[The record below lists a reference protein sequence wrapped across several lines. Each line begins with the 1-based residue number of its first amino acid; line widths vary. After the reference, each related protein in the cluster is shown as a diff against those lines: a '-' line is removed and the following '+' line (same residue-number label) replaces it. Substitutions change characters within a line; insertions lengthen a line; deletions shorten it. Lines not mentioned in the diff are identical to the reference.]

1 MEIAPT
7 IPPTIPT
14 TRGDGV
20 VRLNIISGRDIID
33 SIIEI
38 TPTVFSRDRN
48 PFESKCSLIPLNNIK
63 KMLIHAIAQSITAAI
78 FIIAADISAAK

>member
-1 MEIAPT
+1 MEFNHHKIT
-7 IPPTIPT
+7 TFGSHPTIPT

-38 TPTVFSRDRN
+38 TPTVFRRDRN
-48 PFESKCSLIPLNNIK
+48 PFESKCSFSLK
-63 KMLIHAIAQSITAAI
+63 
-78 FIIAADISAAK
+78 

>member
-1 MEIAPT
+1 MTPYWWELLPNYNVRT
-7 IPPTIPT
+7 VVIPT

-38 TPTVFSRDRN
+38 TPTVFRRDRN
-48 PFESKCSLIPLNNIK
+48 PFESKCSLIP
-63 KMLIHAIAQSITAAI
+63 
-78 FIIAADISAAK
+78 

>member
-7 IPPTIPT
+7 MPPTIPT

-20 VRLNIISGRDIID
+20 VRLNIISGRDITD

-38 TPTVFSRDRN
+38 TPIVFRMDGS
-48 PFESKCSLIPLNNIK
+48 PFESKSFLTPLNNIK
-63 KMLIHAIAQSITAAI
+63 RMPIHIIAQSIAI

>member
-7 IPPTIPT
+7 MPPTITT

-20 VRLNIISGRDIID
+20 VRLNIISGRDITD

-38 TPTVFSRDRN
+38 TPIVFRMDGS
-48 PFESKCSLIPLNNIK
+48 PFESKSFLTPLNNIK
-63 KMLIHAIAQSITAAI
+63 RIPTTYYSTKYCYFLL
-78 FIIAADISAAK
+78 